1 MPVHYHHLLTH
12 PLLVLL
18 LPLQRDSDP
27 PGAEVPGGD
36 LHRGG
41 GVLDVRDLDVS
52 GGFPVLLEELLVVF
66 AVLEVGERLLLL
78 VKRTNFKE
86 GEICLAHLDLDLVLA
101 ARVQVLDLELS
112 MLFHVLLQSTQPVF
126 VFITLKIGKRGFIEF
141 DFSIMKF
148 TRATIAKYHDP
159 GTI

>member
-1 MPVHYHHLLTH
+1 MHHLHLLLTLS
-12 PLLVLL
+12 LLVL
-18 LPLQRDSDP
+18 LPLQRDP
-27 PGAEVPGGD
+27 NRPGAEVPGGD

-52 GGFPVLLEELLVVF
+52 GGFPVVLEELLVVF
-66 AVLEVGERLLLL
+66 AVLEVGERLFLL
-78 VKRTNFKE
+78 VERTNFKE

-112 MLFHVLLQSTQPVF
+112 MLFHVLPQSTQPVF
-126 VFITLKIGKRGFIEF
+126 VFITLKIGERGFIEF